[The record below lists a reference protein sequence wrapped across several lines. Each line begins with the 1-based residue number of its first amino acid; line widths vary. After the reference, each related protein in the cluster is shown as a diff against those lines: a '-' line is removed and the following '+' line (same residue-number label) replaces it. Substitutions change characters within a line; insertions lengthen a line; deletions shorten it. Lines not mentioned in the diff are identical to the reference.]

1 MWTDAARERY
11 KDDGRRYPSDLTNAE
26 WQTIEPVL
34 RGYATLT
41 ADLREMV
48 NACLYLEK
56 AGCPW
61 RFLPKEFGPW
71 QTVRT
76 WHDRFRAD
84 GIWTDT
90 AALLT
95 RAVRAKQGREPEP
108 TTAILD
114 SQSAVS
120 GPQAR
125 RNAQRL
131 RLGPRGVDGNKEVRG
146 IKRHVLTCS
155 LGFVLAVLVTA
166 ANVHDTQPVAALL
179 ALAAQ
184 GGWAIGRVKVDGIY
198 IGPRMAQAAQD
209 HGVDVQVTTRDADV
223 KGFKPLPLRWRIEA
237 TFGTLSNRWHRLTR
251 NLEQSPA
258 AAEDAVSIANCHRL
272 LRAYHRPEY
281 IVA

>member
-1 MWTDAARERY
+1 MWTDKAREQY
-11 KDDGRRYPSDLTNAE
+11 KDDGRRYPSDLTDAE

-34 RGYATLT
+34 RGYTTLT

-76 WHDRFRAD
+76 WHDRFRGD
-84 GIWTDT
+84 GIWSDI

-95 RAVRAKQGREPEP
+95 RAVRAKQGRAPEP
-108 TTAILD
+108 TTAIPAKPIGLRLD
-114 SQSAVS
+114 SQSVVS
-120 GPQAR
+120 GPQK
-125 RNAQRL
+125 
-131 RLGPRGVDGNKEVRG
+131 GPRGVDGNKKVRG

-166 ANVHDTQPVAALL
+166 ANTHDTQPVAALL
-179 ALAAQ
+179 ALAA
-184 GGWAIGRVKVDGIY
+184 GDGWSVERVKVDGIY
-198 IGPRMAQAAQD
+198 VGPRMAQAAAE

-223 KGFKPLPLRWRIEA
+223 KGFKPLPLRWRVEA

-258 AAEDAVSIANCHRL
+258 AAEDAVAIANCHRL
-272 LRAYHRPEY
+272 LRAYHHPEY
-281 IVA
+281 SAA

>member
-1 MWTDAARERY
+1 MLCSY
-11 KDDGRRYPSDLTNAE
+11 N
-26 WQTIEPVL
+26 
-34 RGYATLT
+34 TLT

-76 WHDRFRAD
+76 WHDRFRSD
-84 GIWTDT
+84 GIWTDI
-90 AALLT
+90 AGLLT
-95 RAVRAKQGREPEP
+95 RAVRAKRGRVPEP

-114 SQSAVS
+114 SQSVSS
-120 GPQAR
+120 GPQA
-125 RNAQRL
+125 
-131 RLGPRGVDGNKEVRG
+131 GPRGVDGNKKVRG

-155 LGFVLAVLVTA
+155 LGFVLAVLVTT
-166 ANVHDTQPVAALL
+166 ANMHDTQPVAALL
-179 ALAAQ
+179 ALAA
-184 GGWAIGRVKVDGIY
+184 GNGWSIKRVKVDGIY
-198 IGPRMAQAAQD
+198 IGARMAQAAAD
-209 HGVDVQVTTRDADV
+209 HGVDVQVTTRERDQ

-251 NLEQSPA
+251 NVEQSTA

-272 LRAYHRPEY
+272 LRAYHHPQY
-281 IVA
+281 MAT

>member
-1 MWTDAARERY
+1 MWTAEARERY
-11 KDDGRRYPSDLTNAE
+11 KDDGRRYPSDLTDAE
-26 WQTIEPVL
+26 WRTIEPVL
-34 RGYATLT
+34 SCYATLT

-84 GIWTDT
+84 GVWSDV
-90 AALLT
+90 AALLV
-95 RAVRAKQGREPEP
+95 RAVRQKQGRAPEP

-114 SQSAVS
+114 SQSVVS
-120 GPQAR
+120 GPQA
-125 RNAQRL
+125 
-131 RLGPRGVDGNKEVRG
+131 GVRGVDGNKKMRG

-166 ANVHDTQPVAALL
+166 ANAHDTQPVGALL
-179 ALAAQ
+179 DRAAQ
-184 GGWAIGRVKVDGIY
+184 DGWAVRRAKVDGIY
-198 IGPRMAQAAQD
+198 VGPRVAQAAQD
-209 HGVDVQVTTRDADV
+209 HKVDVQVTTRDAAQ
-223 KGFKPLPLRWRIEA
+223 KGFKPLPLRWRVEA

-272 LRAYHRPEY
+272 LRAYNRPDY
-281 IVA
+281 VVT

>member
-1 MWTDAARERY
+1 MWTAQARELY
-11 KDDGRRYPSDLTNAE
+11 KDDGRRYPSDLTDEE
-26 WQTIEPVL
+26 WQTVEPVL
-34 RGYATLT
+34 GSYMTLT

-84 GIWTDT
+84 GIWTDI

-95 RAVRAKQGREPEP
+95 RAVRARQGRALEP

-114 SQSAVS
+114 SQSVVS
-120 GPQAR
+120 GPQK
-125 RNAQRL
+125 
-131 RLGPRGVDGNKEVRG
+131 GPRGVDGNKKMRG

-166 ANVHDTQPVAALL
+166 ANMHDTQPVAALL

-184 GGWAIGRVKVDGIY
+184 GGWSVERVKVDGIY
-198 IGPRMAQAAQD
+198 VGPRMAQAAQE
-209 HGVDVQVTTRDADV
+209 HNVDVQVTTRDAGV

-251 NLEQSPA
+251 NLEQSLA

-272 LRAYHRPEY
+272 LRAYHRPDY
-281 IVA
+281 VTA

>member
-11 KDDGRRYPSDLTNAE
+11 RDDGRRYPSDLTDAE

-61 RFLPKEFGPW
+61 RYLPREFGPW
-71 QTVRT
+71 QSVRT

-84 GIWTDT
+84 GVWTDI

-95 RAVRAKQGREPEP
+95 RAVRAQQDRTPEP

-114 SQSAVS
+114 SQSVVS
-120 GPQAR
+120 GPQA
-125 RNAQRL
+125 
-131 RLGPRGVDGNKEVRG
+131 GPRGVDGNKKVRG

-155 LGFVLAVLVTA
+155 LGFVLAVLVTT
-166 ANVHDTQPVAALL
+166 ANAHDTQPVGALL
-179 ALAAQ
+179 SRAAQ
-184 GGWAIGRVKVDGIY
+184 NGWTIKRLKVDGIY
-198 IGPRMAQAAQD
+198 VGPRMAQAAMQ
-209 HGVDVQVTTRDADV
+209 HGVDVQVTTRDPAV
-223 KGFKPLPLRWRIEA
+223 RGFRPLPLRWRVEA
-237 TFGTLSNRWHRLTR
+237 TFGTLGNRWYRLTR

-272 LRAYHRPEY
+272 LRAYNRPNQ
-281 IVA
+281 VML